1 MPLGDVPKGATVN
14 TTVERPVTPPPRA
27 TGSRSG
33 ALEGRRF
40 APCDSISWQHSG
52 AITLRRAARKGPFCI
67 IPLQIG
73 FSCGCFPHWNSSCSF
88 KGIQEAISEDR
99 SHPLDAFALAASAA
113 FVPVHTLSACMAMH
127 AVSPSRFQSLIPCG
141 QNPECPND
149 AFQLLMSCAQAT
161 ARRDAERGGESGLP

>member
-1 MPLGDVPKGATVN
+1 MN
-14 TTVERPVTPPPRA
+14 TTVERPDGISLYVVTPPPRA

-40 APCDSISWQHSG
+40 APCDSISRQHSG
-52 AITLRRAARKGPFCI
+52 AVARKGLFCI

-73 FSCGCFPHWNSSCSF
+73 VSCGCFPHWNSSCSF
-88 KGIQEAISEDR
+88 KGIQEAISEDWNR
-99 SHPLDAFALAASAA
+99 GLNSRCSRLCASAHPKC
-113 FVPVHTLSACMAMH
+113 VH

-141 QNPECPND
+141 QIPECPND

-161 ARRDAERGGESGLP
+161 ARRDAESGGRIRSAVTTTARA